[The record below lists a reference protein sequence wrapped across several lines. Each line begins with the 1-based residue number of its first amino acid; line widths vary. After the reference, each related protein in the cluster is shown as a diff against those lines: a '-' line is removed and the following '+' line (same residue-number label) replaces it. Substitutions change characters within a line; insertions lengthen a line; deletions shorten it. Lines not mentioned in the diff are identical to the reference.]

1 MTTQQEIRTLRIARG
16 LSQEK
21 LAQLCG
27 LTSQTIYRAEKTGK
41 IHINQFMYKYEQL
54 VEYKVYNEKVA
65 KLLSSYQYR
74 VQLLLNNKHLANGT
88 SV

>member
-41 IHINQFMYKYEQL
+41 IT
-54 VEYKVYNEKVA
+54 
-65 KLLSSYQYR
+65 LSNYLKITNTLKNATTTNSAS
-74 VQLLLNNKHLANGT
+74 L
-88 SV
+88 

>member
-1 MTTQQEIRTLRIARG
+1 MSTQEEIRTLRLARG

-41 IHINQFMYKYEQL
+41 IT
-54 VEYKVYNEKVA
+54 
-65 KLLSSYQYR
+65 LSNYLKITNTLKNVTTNPSS
-74 VQLLLNNKHLANGT
+74 L
-88 SV
+88 